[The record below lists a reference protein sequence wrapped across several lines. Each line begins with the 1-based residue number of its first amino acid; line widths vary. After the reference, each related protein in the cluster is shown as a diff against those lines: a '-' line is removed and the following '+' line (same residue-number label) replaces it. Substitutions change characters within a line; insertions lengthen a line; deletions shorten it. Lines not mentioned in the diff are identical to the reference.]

1 MKWIFETRG
10 GEVQRC
16 AARFVITGIIIF
28 SSARAFESA
37 VLAGSGRLI
46 SIIASLY
53 MHLKRTRRRNDCLII
68 SNWQAPCVVI
78 EPFGAAAET
87 WLERRSGVGM
97 GGVGGVME
105 GPREGRREEGRV
117 ELIAARPL
125 PSPPLPC
132 ARSLA
137 GQLAPR
143 VSPGELKG
151 HLPK

>member
-87 WLERRSGVGM
+87 WLERRSGVG
-97 GGVGGVME
+97 VGGWGGWRGDGGTE
-105 GPREGRREEGRV
+105 GGKERRRESG
-117 ELIAARPL
+117 AHSCAP
-125 PSPPLPC
+125 PPLASSPVCSFPC
-132 ARSLA
+132 RTACSESIA
-137 GQLAPR
+137 G
-143 VSPGELKG
+143 
-151 HLPK
+151 